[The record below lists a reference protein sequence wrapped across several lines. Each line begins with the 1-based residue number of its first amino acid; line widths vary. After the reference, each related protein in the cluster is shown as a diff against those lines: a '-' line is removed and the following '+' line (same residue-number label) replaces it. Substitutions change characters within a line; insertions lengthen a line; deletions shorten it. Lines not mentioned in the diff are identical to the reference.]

1 MQVHRTIKPP
11 LTIYYTDDIMGEVVD
26 YIRISSNRV
35 REVVL
40 QEHHQ
45 NAQCTLLVAVVTNH
59 GEFRTSAFDFHT
71 VRPRT
76 TMVVAQVL
84 FLRDLTKIHPHHI
97 PQKKFKVGKIV
108 VRPCDRS
115 TQLLFAKHRIIV
127 ALNGKIKLDHLSQN

>member
-11 LTIYYTDDIMGEVVD
+11 ITIYYTDDINGGSG
-26 YIRISSNRV
+26 RLHTNSNRV

-45 NAQCTLLVAVVTNH
+45 NAQCLLLLWQIMGNFARLRSTFTQCGH
-59 GEFRTSAFDFHT
+59 GPLWWWHRCFFYETWQKFT
-71 VRPRT
+71 
-76 TMVVAQVL
+76 
-84 FLRDLTKIHPHHI
+84 HI
-97 PQKKFKVGKIV
+97 TYRKKKFKVGKIV

-127 ALNGKIKLDHLSQN
+127 ALNGKIKLDHLSQK